1 MNAVGALFYG
11 DRRRLGNELRRIRND
26 PRRLLLWSAYAL
38 FLVFFGWMRVRGGH
52 VHDLASAAIER
63 GFGDLMLCLIL
74 GAMGAVLI
82 GALRSVAGAFSSR
95 TEALLF
101 ARATLPPAWI
111 AAYLQARNVAV
122 ILARSLTRSAYA
134 VVLIIPRGT
143 AAAALVAYVAVL
155 LCAAVAVLSLVLP
168 VALARGGWLVA
179 ARVAGG
185 CFIALGVLVAVGDLA
200 PALGTATPLPAWH
213 LAGLIAAL
221 THGALWILLVPLA
234 VAAVTSA
241 LFARA
246 VRDAIPELYTLSIER
261 LDGLAQRSTRRE
273 LPLQARIPRG
283 RTATSS
289 TAPGWAQGTLAFV
302 WLDARAWRRV
312 GPANLAL
319 TCGLVL
325 VVGAGLGAV
334 ARQPDAVLLMT
345 SAITLAMLW
354 LLLGSFG
361 GMRLTREM
369 RRPLFWLGDASLTMR
384 LAAWAFAGLW
394 RDAIVLAVG
403 ALGFAVVASHPRQTL
418 DGLVAGL
425 GLAILSRAIG
435 LVVFAI
441 LPGTIVQTGPAALLR
456 TALVLL
462 FILPPLFAAL
472 IVGFLTVSALAGTV
486 AALLI
491 ALGEAVLL
499 TTLAAWRLAGRVDI
513 LAG

>member
-1 MNAVGALFYG
+1 VNAVGALFYG
-11 DRRRLGNELRRIRND
+11 DRRRLGNELRRIRSE

-38 FLVFFGWMRVRGGH
+38 FLVVGGWARTLGGH
-52 VHDLASAAIER
+52 VRNPASAAFER
-63 GFGDLMLCLIL
+63 GIGDLMLCLLL
-74 GAMGAVLI
+74 GALGAVLV
-82 GALRSVAGAFSSR
+82 GGLRRAAGAFSSR

-122 ILARSLTRSAYA
+122 VLARSLLRSAYA

-143 AAAALVAYVAVL
+143 SASALAAYVAVL
-155 LCAAVAVLSLVLP
+155 LCAAVAVLSLLLP
-168 VALARGGWLVA
+168 VALARGGWLTA
-179 ARVAGG
+179 SRIAGG
-185 CFIALGVLVAVGDLA
+185 CFIALAVLVAVGDVA
-200 PALGTATPLPAWH
+200 PMLGIATPLPAWH
-213 LAGLIAAL
+213 LAEVIAAL

-234 VAAVTSA
+234 LAATTRA
-241 LFARA
+241 LFART
-246 VRDAIPELYTLSIER
+246 VRDAIPELYALSIER

-273 LPLQARIPRG
+273 LPLQASIPRG
-283 RTATSS
+283 RTGRSS
-289 TAPGWAQGTLAFV
+289 TAPAWAQGTLAFV
-302 WLDARAWRRV
+302 WLDARAWRRI
-312 GPANLAL
+312 GAANLAL

-325 VVGAGLGAV
+325 LVGVGLGAV
-334 ARQPDAVLLMT
+334 ARQRDVTLLMT

-369 RRPLFWLGDASLTMR
+369 RRPLFWLGDAALTTR

-403 ALGFAVVASHPRQTL
+403 ALAFALVAAQPRLTI

-435 LVVFAI
+435 LAVFAI
-441 LPGTIVQTGPAALLR
+441 LPGTVVQTGPAALLR
-456 TALVLL
+456 TGLVLL
-462 FILPPLFAAL
+462 FVLPPLFAAL
-472 IVGFLTVSALAGTV
+472 VAGFLTASGLAGTA

-491 ALGEAVLL
+491 ALGEALLL
-499 TTLAAWRLAGRVDI
+499 TALAAWRLSGRVDI